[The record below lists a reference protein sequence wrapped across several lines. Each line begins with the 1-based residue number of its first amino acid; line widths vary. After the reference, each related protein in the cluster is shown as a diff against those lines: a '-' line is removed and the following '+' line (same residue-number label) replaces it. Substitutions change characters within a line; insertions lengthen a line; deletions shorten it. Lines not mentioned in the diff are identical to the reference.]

1 MALNEAVGHIE
12 LSTHAAHFIF
22 KEPLQRFAQFEVHFL
37 GQSAHI
43 VVAFNHLSGNVEAL
57 DAVGIDGALRQPFG
71 IGNFLC
77 FSVKHLHKVATN
89 NFSLLLGVG
98 HAFQVGEKFFRSIHA
113 NHIQPQSLIIAKH
126 LAEFI
131 FAKHTVVHKNASKV
145 AANGLVEQHTQ
156 HTRIHAARQSENHA
170 VASQLSPQFGDGGVH
185 KRSRAPLLP
194 AAANV
199 YHKVA
204 QQLRALQRVKHL
216 RVELHRP
223 HRRRSRRIGGIF
235 HIGSGSNHP
244 AIRRNSRNGIAM
256 AHPHL
261 RMRLK
266 ALQKRILGI
275 KFLEVGT
282 PVFARIGFLH
292 LAAQSVRHKLRTIA
306 NAQHRHLAQKLTQIH
321 FKRLR
326 IVHRKRRTRKNHAN
340 HRIVAH
346 RKLIVGQNF
355 AKRVK
360 FANAST
366 NQLSGLR
373 TEIQDNNF
381 LLHGKGLGGY
391 D

>member
-1 MALNEAVGHIE
+1 
-12 LSTHAAHFIF
+12 
-22 KEPLQRFAQFEVHFL
+22 
-37 GQSAHI
+37 
-43 VVAFNHLSGNVEAL
+43 
-57 DAVGIDGALRQPFG
+57 
-71 IGNFLC
+71 
-77 FSVKHLHKVATN
+77 
-89 NFSLLLGVG
+89 
-98 HAFQVGEKFFRSIHA
+98 
-113 NHIQPQSLIIAKH
+113 
-126 LAEFI
+126 
-131 FAKHTVVHKNASKV
+131 
-145 AANGLVEQHTQ
+145 
-156 HTRIHAARQSENHA
+156 
-170 VASQLSPQFGDGGVH
+170 
-185 KRSRAPLLP
+185 
-194 AAANV
+194 
-199 YHKVA
+199 
-204 QQLRALQRVKHL
+204 
-216 RVELHRP
+216 
-223 HRRRSRRIGGIF
+223 
-235 HIGSGSNHP
+235 
-244 AIRRNSRNGIAM
+244 M

-282 PVFARIGFLH
+282 PVFPRIGFLH

-391 D
+391 DYKFPHKVTHIFPIKKITHPQISKSRKFPHLQPLIFNFQIF